1 MLTNMPRDSELES
14 INIHDEP
21 SLPVMTPLTGFT
33 WEFLAEGWALKAT
46 VVQSILLK
54 ECSTKDAIKPEDSH
68 SPSDVKETPNNSDES
83 DDSISE
89 FERNLRELI
98 SDFLGDSESSKAEI
112 PKKYSKK

>member
-33 WEFLAEGWALKAT
+33 WEFLAEGWGLKAT
-46 VVQSILLK
+46 VVQSVLSK

-68 SPSDVKETPNNSDES
+68 SLQMLRRRPIIVMNQMIRYLNLKE
-83 DDSISE
+83 ISG
-89 FERNLRELI
+89 N
-98 SDFLGDSESSKAEI
+98 
-112 PKKYSKK
+112 